1 MRTTTTAATA
11 TAAATAAAATTTK
24 SRLRLGPVVI
34 VVVVVVG
41 STFLCC
47 CLLLFLLLPA
57 PCLDH
62 TCVYNHHLVTVTS
75 HHHYGSSKQ
84 EYSFSSK
91 MKSLMDGV
99 IKHTLWKIDNLWL
112 YPTPTITSAN
122 HSQHDQQHDHHHHH
136 HHEMLFDQNN
146 KNKDNPTSV
155 NNVLNEFPTLNETLD
170 MAALSL
176 LVYQFETEPN
186 DTAVCESINN
196 KHEQPMKYST
206 LLLYPKDFTLPS
218 DLQCHWY
225 YHDRLYLGIQL
236 MIVSS
241 QSPRPYLAVVFAGT
255 DNYQTTLL
263 DANIWKK
270 PFGDTKHH
278 KWTLPPP
285 QQTSNKRIK
294 VHAGFDNA
302 VFQHDVF
309 DQILSRIQTIQ
320 QQHTIQQ
327 QLASIDPKQQ
337 LSSPPAITPLKLYTT
352 GHSLGAAAA
361 LLTAVGLAN
370 YYNESSSSTSTNNN
384 NIGNY
389 HNTTLRNDLSRTITT
404 TPTVITCLNF
414 GCPCVGNRNWRNYLH
429 SAGSDT
435 VNKNKNNLNLW
446 RFVLGWDLVPRLPDF
461 FYHVGHTVQL
471 SGKCKT
477 TTTIKTTRRRQEDP
491 NQNNQQN
498 SNNKNNKNNHNNNMD
513 DSTDDFYDHVET
525 KYVKYHNQSIHN
537 NNKNNKNNNNPLDRH
552 HPNCELFHGK
562 AMAYYHHY
570 GNKMLN
576 YASVP
581 YGWNERPYLWIPGA
595 LESHNIN
602 LYWQFLYD
610 FSKQQQDD
618 NDDNNDDNISPP
630 KWISDFVPWTKKNNK
645 KKNESNNNSSNNADD
660 DYDPPPNV
668 DDDDN
673 NSVKS
678 TK

>member
-1 MRTTTTAATA
+1 MRTTTTAAAAAAT
-11 TAAATAAAATTTK
+11 TAAATTTTK

-47 CLLLFLLLPA
+47 CLLLFLLLA

-62 TCVYNHHLVTVTS
+62 TCIYNHHLVTDTS
-75 HHHYGSSKQ
+75 HHHHDSSKQ
-84 EYSFSSK
+84 EYFFSSK

-112 YPTPTITSAN
+112 YPTIITSAN
-122 HSQHDQQHDHHHHH
+122 HSQHDQQHDPH
-136 HHEMLFDQNN
+136 HHEMLLDQNN

-155 NNVLNEFPTLNETLD
+155 NNILNEFPTLNETLD

-186 DTAVCESINN
+186 DTAVCESINK

-278 KWTLPPP
+278 KWTLPP
-285 QQTSNKRIK
+285 QQQASKKRIK

-320 QQHTIQQ
+320 QQHTKQQ

-337 LSSPPAITPLKLYTT
+337 LSSPPTITPLKLYTT

-370 YYNESSSSTSTNNN
+370 YYNESSSSTSNNN
-384 NIGNY
+384 NIGNH
-389 HNTTLRNDLSRTITT
+389 HNTTLRNDLSRTINTT

-435 VNKNKNNLNLW
+435 VKNNKNNLNLW

-477 TTTIKTTRRRQEDP
+477 TTIKTTRRKQEDP
-491 NQNNQQN
+491 NQNNLQN
-498 SNNKNNKNNHNNNMD
+498 SNNKNNKNHNHNNNNMD

-525 KYVKYHNQSIHN
+525 KYVKYHNQS
-537 NNKNNKNNNNPLDRH
+537 NNKKNNNNNNPLDRH
-552 HPNCELFHGK
+552 HSNCELFHGK

-610 FSKQQQDD
+610 FSKQQQQDD
-618 NDDNNDDNISPP
+618 DDNNDNDDASISPP
-630 KWISDFVPWTKKNNK
+630 KWISDFVPWTHKNKN
-645 KKNESNNNSSNNADD
+645 KKNESNNNNNNTDD

-668 DDDDN
+668 DDNDNDD
-673 NSVKS
+673 SVKS